1 MRGKGGHNEPLRAP
15 LRRAVSLVGWDG
27 NSGWRTWIEGAIFM
41 IDVYANERLKMVSE
55 QLVARGINDSRVIA
69 AMAKVPRHS
78 FIRDELRGHSYE
90 DQPVP
95 IGNDQTVSQPYMVAL
110 MAEVLDLKG
119 SERILEIGTG
129 SGYAAAVFCGALL
142 GGVFRRK
149 NRRTGDQS
157 SIGPHRNRLP
167 QRANSDWRWHSRL
180 AGRSAGFD
188 GMVISAGAP
197 QIPRPLL
204 DQLKP
209 GGSFVLPMGDEELQ
223 TLVRLRKTPSGLKEE
238 YFGECRFVKL

>member
-1 MRGKGGHNEPLRAP
+1 
-15 LRRAVSLVGWDG
+15 
-27 NSGWRTWIEGAIFM
+27 M

-90 DQPVP
+90 DEPVP

-110 MAEVLDLKG
+110 MAEVLELKG

-129 SGYAAAVFCGALL
+129 SGYAAAVFAELCGEVFSVERIEELAIKARLVLTAIGSRNVRIQIGDGTL
-142 GGVFRRK
+142 GW
-149 NRRTGDQS
+149 
-157 SIGPHRNRLP
+157 PEEAP
-167 QRANSDWRWHSRL
+167 
-180 AGRSAGFD
+180 FD
-188 GMVISAGAP
+188 GIVISAGAP

-209 GGSFVLPMGDEELQ
+209 GGNFVLPMGEEELQ

-238 YFGECRFVKL
+238 YFGECRFVKLRGTHGWQD

>member
-1 MRGKGGHNEPLRAP
+1 
-15 LRRAVSLVGWDG
+15 
-27 NSGWRTWIEGAIFM
+27 
-41 IDVYANERLKMVSE
+41 MVSE

-129 SGYAAAVFCGALL
+129 SGYAAAVFAELCSEVFSVERIEELAIKARLVLTAIGSRNVRIQIGDGTL
-142 GGVFRRK
+142 GW
-149 NRRTGDQS
+149 
-157 SIGPHRNRLP
+157 PEEAP
-167 QRANSDWRWHSRL
+167 
-180 AGRSAGFD
+180 FD
-188 GMVISAGAP
+188 GIVISAGAP
-197 QIPRPLL
+197 RIPRPLL

-238 YFGECRFVKL
+238 YFGECRFVKLRGVHGWED

>member
-1 MRGKGGHNEPLRAP
+1 
-15 LRRAVSLVGWDG
+15 
-27 NSGWRTWIEGAIFM
+27 M

-55 QLVARGINDSRVIA
+55 QLVARGIKDSRVIA

-90 DQPVP
+90 DEPVP

-110 MAEVLDLKG
+110 MAEVLELKG

-129 SGYAAAVFCGALL
+129 SGYAAAVFAELCGE
-142 GGVFRRK
+142 VFSVERIEELAIK
-149 NRRTGDQS
+149 
-157 SIGPHRNRLP
+157 
-167 QRANSDWRWHSRL
+167 ARL
-180 AGRSAGFD
+180 ALTAIGSRNVRIQIGDGTLGWPEEAPFD
-188 GMVISAGAP
+188 GIVISAGAP

-209 GGSFVLPMGDEELQ
+209 GRNFVLPMGEEELQ

-238 YFGECRFVKL
+238 YFGECRFVKLRGTHGWED